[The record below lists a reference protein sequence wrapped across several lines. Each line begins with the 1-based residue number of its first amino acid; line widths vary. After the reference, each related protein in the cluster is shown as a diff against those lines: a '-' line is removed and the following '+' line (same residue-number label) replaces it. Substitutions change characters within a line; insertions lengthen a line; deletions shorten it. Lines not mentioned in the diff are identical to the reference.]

1 MGNSVTKMKSII
13 LLICTLAAIASAN
26 PFRGVITLKDLSE
39 ANCDGAQ
46 CPGGCCPADNYVC
59 CEGGYFCGATLA
71 DCPMVIQKDEVHAKE
86 LEQECEGEVCNFYFT
101 IVKNYGN
108 LWINGEPDVIE
119 DGEEKEAN
127 QDCDGT
133 VCPGGCCPNAGW
145 FCCPGDEYCAASE
158 EYCKKTDVAQ
168 KLITMAAPK
177 RFTGGYGKIVKQDC
191 EGTVCPGG
199 CCPNAGWFCCPG
211 DEYCAASE
219 EYCKKTN
226 FAQKMISMAV
236 KLQ

>member
-1 MGNSVTKMKSII
+1 MSVLVRDMKLTLRVIFNQWSKFSSGLDVRPEIPI
-13 LLICTLAAIASAN
+13 LKRHWIFL
-26 PFRGVITLKDLSE
+26 
-39 ANCDGAQ
+39 
-46 CPGGCCPADNYVC
+46 
-59 CEGGYFCGATLA
+59 
-71 DCPMVIQKDEVHAKE
+71 
-86 LEQECEGEVCNFYFT
+86 GEVCNFYFT

-158 EYCKKTDVAQ
+158 EYCKKTDVAK
-168 KLITMAAPK
+168 KLISMAAPK
-177 RFTGGYGKIVKQDC
+177 RIVKQDC